1 MAELSRRRIEWGAA
15 FALSV
20 VALLAPAI
28 YNGFPL
34 LFPDTDAY
42 MKVTYGLSW
51 TLDRSGFY
59 GLFLRAPA
67 RLVSGSA
74 GLWLAILVQALIA
87 AAILF
92 ATARRVV
99 PAARPVTVL
108 LVVVAMCIVA
118 SLPWH
123 VAQLMP
129 DAFAGVLVLLAWLA
143 ASRDFDR
150 PGTLLL
156 WLAAAFLTLAHYTYL
171 GLFAA
176 AACCTLPAAAMLGAR
191 AAELA
196 RRSVAILCVLASV
209 VCAHVAANGL
219 LFDRWTVS
227 PAGSWFLFA
236 RLNED
241 GLTAPWLERH
251 CGRDAPA
258 PLCQIR
264 KELPRDSQVLLW
276 SRNSPFYPHIHGRIA
291 SPEYWRWMDMFGI
304 ADRGSIAERPLAFA
318 RNAIA
323 ATARQLATF
332 RTLDDECPSECT
344 SPALIGFNPSMAE
357 QIHSSRQLQ
366 DRLPKALIRAVTGTV
381 TCAGLILLIPFALIA
396 ARRRDWDALGLVL
409 AVSASILAN
418 AALAGALSDVHD
430 RYQSRVVWIVPFV
443 EVLLVLRWSRNAA
456 TAQAA
461 GKVSGKKA
469 PQNTA
474 VDSAK

>member
-1 MAELSRRRIEWGAA
+1 MPELTRRRSEWLAA

-20 VALLAPAI
+20 LALLAPAI

-42 MKVTYGLSW
+42 MKATYGLSW

-67 RLVSGSA
+67 RLASGST
-74 GLWLAILVQALIA
+74 GLWLAIVIQALIV

-92 ATARRVV
+92 AIARRMA
-99 PAARPVTVL
+99 PAARPATVL
-108 LVVVAMCIVA
+108 LVVLATCLVT

-129 DAFAGVLVLLAWLA
+129 DAFAGGLVLLTWLA

-150 PGTLLL
+150 PGTLLF

-176 AACCTLPAAAMLGAR
+176 AACCTLLGAAMLRVGAV
-191 AAELA
+191 ELA
-196 RRSVAILCVLASV
+196 RRGIAILCVLASV
-209 VCAHVAANGL
+209 VCAHVAVNGL

-241 GLTAPWLERH
+241 GLAGAWLERH
-251 CGRDAPA
+251 CGRDAPV

-264 KELPRDSQVLLW
+264 KNLPRDSQVLLW
-276 SRNSPFYPHIHGRIA
+276 SRNSPLYPHIHGRIA
-291 SPEYWRWMDMFGI
+291 SPEYWRWMDMFAI
-304 ADRGSIAERPLAFA
+304 ADRGSIAEQPLAFA
-318 RNAIA
+318 RNAAA
-323 ATARQLATF
+323 ATARQFTTF
-332 RTLDDECPSECT
+332 RTLDDECPIECT
-344 SPALIGFNPSMAE
+344 APALIGFNPSMGNE
-357 QIHSSRQLQ
+357 IRSSRQLQ
-366 DRLPKALIRAVTGTV
+366 DTLPKALVRAITGTV
-381 TCAGLILLIPFALIA
+381 TWAGLLLLIPFALIA
-396 ARRRDWDALGLVL
+396 ARRRDRESLGLL
-409 AVSASILAN
+409 IAVTGAILAN

-443 EVLLVLRWSRNAA
+443 EVLLFLRWKAA
-456 TAQAA
+456 TVAA
-461 GKVSGKKA
+461 TGKANGRNA
-469 PQNTA
+469 PQNTVTA
-474 VDSAK
+474 NPK

>member
-1 MAELSRRRIEWGAA
+1 MPELSRRSIEWAGA

-20 VALLAPAI
+20 LALLAPAI

-34 LFPDTDAY
+34 LFPDSDAY

-67 RLVSGSA
+67 RLASGSA
-74 GLWLAILVQALIA
+74 GLWLAILIQALIA
-87 AAILF
+87 SAIQF

-108 LVVVAMCIVA
+108 LVVLAMCLLT

-176 AACCTLPAAAMLGAR
+176 AASCTLLGSAMLRVG

-196 RRSVAILCVLASV
+196 RRGIAILCVLASV

-241 GLTAPWLERH
+241 GLTTPWLERH

-258 PLCQIR
+258 PLSQIR

-276 SRNSPFYPHIHGRIA
+276 SRNSPLYPHIHGRIA
-291 SPEYWRWMDMFGI
+291 SPEYWRWMDMFAV
-304 ADRGSIAERPLAFA
+304 ADRGSIAEQRLAFA
-318 RNAIA
+318 RNALV
-323 ATARQLATF
+323 ATAHQLATF
-332 RTLDDECPSECT
+332 RALDDECPSECT
-344 SPALIGFNPSMAE
+344 SPALIGLNPSMADE
-357 QIHSSRQLQ
+357 IHSSRQLQ
-366 DRLPKALIRAVTGTV
+366 GTLPKGLVRAITGTV
-381 TCAGLILLIPFALIA
+381 TWAGLILLIPFALVA
-396 ARRRDWDALGLVL
+396 ARKRDWEAFGLLL
-409 AVSASILAN
+409 AAAAAIVAN

-443 EVLLVLRWSRNAA
+443 EALLIWRWSRKAA

-474 VDSAK
+474 ADSAK